1 MTPHRGSVCL
11 EQSSGRHL
19 FLSSGR
25 RPPMAAGRPD
35 FGEAQAAVLDR
46 EGMEKNFTT
55 RGRSAGLEIK
65 QNPQE
70 NYIRERFPD

>member
-1 MTPHRGSVCL
+1 
-11 EQSSGRHL
+11 
-19 FLSSGR
+19 
-25 RPPMAAGRPD
+25 MAAGRPD